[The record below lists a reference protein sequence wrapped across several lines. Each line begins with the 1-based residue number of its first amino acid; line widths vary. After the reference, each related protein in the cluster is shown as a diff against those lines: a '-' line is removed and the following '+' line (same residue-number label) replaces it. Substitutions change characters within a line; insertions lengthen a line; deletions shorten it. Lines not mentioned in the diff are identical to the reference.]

1 MPSAKVYPFPRVAR
15 RRPVPPLTLP
25 PVRYA
30 VRPQTHPD
38 GRVFGLLLFATL
50 LAACLYLSGVSGVER
65 HDALYGALLA
75 AVWLLFFAYE
85 PLLRTR
91 VLGPILA
98 RAGQVFVAIAGL
110 LFFGFLYWLILS
122 R

>member
-1 MPSAKVYPFPRVAR
+1 MPRPPAPFRCVI
-15 RRPVPPLTLP
+15 RP
-25 PVRYA
+25 YA
-30 VRPQTHPD
+30 HID
-38 GRVFGLLLFATL
+38 GGAFGLLLLATL
-50 LAACLYLSGVSGVER
+50 LLACLYLSGAAGVER

-75 AVWLLFFAYE
+75 IVWGFFFAYE
-85 PLLRTR
+85 PLLKTR

-98 RAGQVFVAIAGL
+98 RAGQAFVAAAGL